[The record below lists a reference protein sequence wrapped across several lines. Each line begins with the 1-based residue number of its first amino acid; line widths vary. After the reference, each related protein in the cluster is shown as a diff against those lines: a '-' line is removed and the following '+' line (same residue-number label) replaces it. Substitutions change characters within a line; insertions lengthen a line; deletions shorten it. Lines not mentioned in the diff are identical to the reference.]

1 MVGWYHRFNG
11 HELVQTPGDDERQ
24 GGLECYSPC
33 RHEESDVTWQHE
45 ESDMTW
51 QPNNN
56 ILNQWKEVHFF
67 VSLFALMFIW
77 LHWASVAACEI

>member
-1 MVGWYHRFNG
+1 M
-11 HELVQTPGDDERQ
+11 QTPGDDERQ

-33 RHEESDVTWQHE
+33 RHEESD
-45 ESDMTW
+45 MTW

-56 ILNQWKEVHFF
+56 TLNQWKEVHIF
-67 VSLFALMFIW
+67 VSLFALMFIR